1 VITILVAAATGL
13 LFSARASL
21 IFWVLGSSLAAIV
34 CIASAIAGWSS
45 QSLMNAVLGILAYN
59 ITFGIGVAAR
69 VYSQRSP
76 AAAVRGVKP
85 AR

>member
-21 IFWVLGSSLAAIV
+21 IFWVLGSSLAATI
-34 CIASAIAGWSS
+34 CIATAIAGWSP
-45 QSLMNAVLGILAYN
+45 QALMDAILGILAYN
-59 ITFGIGVAAR
+59 ITFGAGVAAR
-69 VYSQRSP
+69 VYALRGP